1 MRARLSSVLLVLFGS
16 TLLMCGLLA
25 WSLWLTFHGGASRF
39 TDVLNVLGYGG
50 IPFLVGVLVSW
61 QRRDIPRAVATTC
74 VIGLMGA
81 FWAGTWALSLAPS
94 TEDDFGT
101 MCMEIGVIATIPY
114 LLLGSLAG
122 LCGLGIVRLLGPSTG
137 RNTSHAPE

>member
-1 MRARLSSVLLVLFGS
+1 MRARLSCALLVLFGGP
-16 TLLMCGLLA
+16 LLMCGLLV

-39 TDVLNVLGYGG
+39 TDVLNVLGYAG

-61 QRRDIPRAVATTC
+61 QWRDIPRAVATTY

-81 FWAGTWALSLAPS
+81 FWAGAWALSFAPS
-94 TEDDFGT
+94 TEDDFGS
-101 MCMEIGVIATIPY
+101 MCMEIGVLATIPY

-122 LCGLGIVRLLGPSTG
+122 LCGLGIAHLLGSSRG
-137 RNTSHAPE
+137 QNPE